1 MDPTMDSWGYR
12 VERWYESSFIG
23 GKQHSLK
30 GCQTN
35 QTNAIADTI
44 VDVDPPKE
52 KPRPCRVHGIQIK
65 PRNRSNTSDTG
76 G

>member
-1 MDPTMDSWGYR
+1 MGPAIDLWGYLD
-12 VERWYESSFIG
+12 EWWYESSFIG
-23 GKQHSLK
+23 GKQRGLK

-35 QTNAIADTI
+35 PTNTIADTI

-65 PRNRSNTSDTG
+65 PRSRSNTSDTG